1 MKTWMFLALCL
12 TLWFVL
18 LEVIELSQSGF
29 ASYFTNLWNVMDW
42 ANFILFFQV
51 YRILDAQISL
61 QERDRLRMD
70 FGAQGAEPDCGSVLC
85 NQASCRPSKRRAAAP
100 VPPQPRPHQRP
111 EASSRSARAS
121 PRASSASW
129 TRGR

>member
-70 FGAQGAEPDCGSVLC
+70 FGAQGADLAAQRAQLREVRDQLDALR
-85 NQASCRPSKRRAAAP
+85 ASNSSTTVAAAP
-100 VPPQPRPHQRP
+100 
-111 EASSRSARAS
+111 
-121 PRASSASW
+121 
-129 TRGR
+129 